1 MFLRAIMGALLVGFV
16 LVPYSQPLAAP
27 TTPAG
32 SECRDLSQDKCE
44 ANNACFWK
52 AEKNKC
58 KKKEDKTE
66 APPDGASPDAP
77 QQAPNNN

>member
-1 MFLRAIMGALLVGFV
+1 MFVRAIMGALLVFV
-16 LVPYSQPLAAP
+16 LTPYSQPLAAP
-27 TTPAG
+27 ATPAV

-44 ANNACFWK
+44 ANSACFWK

-66 APPDGASPDAP
+66 AAPNGTSPDAP
-77 QQAPNNN
+77 AQEPQ